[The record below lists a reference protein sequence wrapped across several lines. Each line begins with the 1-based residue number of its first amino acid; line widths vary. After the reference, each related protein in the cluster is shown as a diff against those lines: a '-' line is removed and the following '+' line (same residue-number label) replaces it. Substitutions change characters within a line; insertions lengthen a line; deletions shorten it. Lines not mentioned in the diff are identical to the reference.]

1 MKNVVVIGGGT
12 GLSAMMAGLKD
23 LDDVSL
29 TAIITVADDG
39 GSTGRI
45 RDTYNVPA
53 MGDIRHVMCAMG
65 EDDDDSLFSGLMN
78 YRFSGSEDIGGHQ
91 LGNLIF
97 LAMMDITGSFMGA
110 VEAMSRVLKVKGTIL
125 PSTLDNATLYALM
138 EDGTLVR
145 GEKNIPNS
153 HNSIS
158 RVFYQQNIEAFPRA
172 LEAIASADLIIYG
185 IGSLYTSILPNIIID
200 DVARAVY
207 DNLCPKVY
215 FCNAMTQPGETDGF
229 SLEDHARA
237 LEKHTCKNCVDT
249 VVVNCDD
256 YDAEVLERYQKMG
269 SVPVRAEED
278 SHPYRVL
285 KRHLTLIDEKGRIRH
300 NPAAVREAVQELLNE
315 LPESHAEEAVYAH
328 AGDVPPVAA

>member
-12 GLSAMMAGLKD
+12 GLSSMMAGLKD
-23 LDDVSL
+23 MEDVSL

-65 EDDDDSLFSGLMN
+65 EDSQDTLFSQLMN

-125 PSTLDNATLYALM
+125 PSTLDNAVLYALM

-145 GEKNIPNS
+145 GEKNIPDSN
-153 HNSIS
+153 NSIS
-158 RVFYQQNIEAFPRA
+158 RVFYQQNIEAYPKA
-172 LEAIASADLIIYG
+172 LEAIASADLIIFG
-185 IGSLYTSILPNIIID
+185 IGSLYTSILPNVIID

-229 SLEDHARA
+229 SLEDHVRA

-249 VVVNCDD
+249 VVANEASFDPD
-256 YDAEVLERYQKMG
+256 VLKRYQAMG
-269 SVPVRAEED
+269 SEPVRIEEE
-278 SHPYRVL
+278 SHPYRILRRPLTVL
-285 KRHLTLIDEKGRIRH
+285 DEQGRIRH
-300 NPAAVREAVQELLNE
+300 DPAAVRQAVQELLDE
-315 LPESHAEEAVYAH
+315 LPQKEAQTQS
-328 AGDVPPVAA
+328 